1 MHSTSSLPR
10 CAECPYKREERLC
23 CMPDGKHPPD
33 CPTACRP
40 ELIEECRS
48 ICAEPGNSHM
58 ARQAAIV
65 ERESYI
71 MLPQGGRMPSR
82 PRILEIAAFAKG
94 MQYSRL
100 GLVFCI
106 GLRREAAATV
116 EIFQAQGL
124 ETVSAICK
132 VGRVPK
138 SELGLSGEHMLCPE
152 QPESMCNP
160 VLQARL
166 MNCAGVELNVLLGL
180 CVGHDSLVLRHLEAP
195 TTVLAVKDR
204 MLGHNPLAAVHCSAS
219 YFNYLK
225 KPV

>member
-1 MHSTSSLPR
+1 MHQHPLPR
-10 CAECPYKREERLC
+10 CAECRFKREQRLC
-23 CMPDGKHPPD
+23 CAPGGKHPPG

-40 ELIEECRS
+40 ELIEECRKLY
-48 ICAEPGNSHM
+48 AEPDTRHM

-71 MLPQGGRMPSR
+71 VPPQGGRMPSR
-82 PRILEIAAFAKG
+82 PRILEITAFAKG
-94 MQYSRL
+94 MGYRRL
-100 GLVFCI
+100 GLIFCI
-106 GLRREAAATV
+106 GLRQEAAATV
-116 EIFQAQGL
+116 AIFQAQGL
-124 ETVSAICK
+124 ETVSALCK

-138 SELGLSGEHMLCPE
+138 SELGLADEQLLCPE

-160 VLQARL
+160 ILQARL
-166 MNCAGVELNVLLGL
+166 MNEAGADLNVLLGL
-180 CVGHDSLVLRHLEAP
+180 CVGHDSLALRHLQAP
-195 TTVLAVKDR
+195 ATILAVKDR